1 MEYQFGLIQLW
12 IYRMFFI
19 EFFFSFDFIFNFLR
33 LIHLA
38 TGFGYEKLFFYYTFW
53 NFSWIRSNRNN
64 NHLLILTFFCGSQE
78 GLLEKVEWFWFL
90 STDDRGLLLLVVLGF
105 DFYWT

>member
-1 MEYQFGLIQLW
+1 
-12 IYRMFFI
+12 MFFI

-38 TGFGYEKLFFYYTFW
+38 TGFGYEKLFFLLYFLEL
-53 NFSWIRSNRNN
+53 RSDRNN

-78 GLLEKVEWFWFL
+78 GLLEEVEW
-90 STDDRGLLLLVVLGF
+90 SLVFVNR
-105 DFYWT
+105 